1 MKLKDSF
8 FTIEESSSATQIA
21 VRLNSEHPIY
31 QAHFPGEPIT
41 PGVCIIQIA
50 KELLE
55 EAMQGGNYCENDKN
69 WQGQYHLVA
78 VKNVKFLAPISPLE
92 TPLVTYTLQKVT
104 PSDDGT
110 IVKAQITVESTDK
123 LMAKLSL
130 TLRAG
135 KFER

>member
-1 MKLKDSF
+1 MKLKNSF
-8 FTIEESSSATQIA
+8 FTIEESSSATQIV

-55 EAMQGGNYCENDKN
+55 EALQRGNYCENDKN

-104 PSDDGT
+104 LSDDGT

-135 KFER
+135 KSER

>member
-55 EAMQGGNYCENDKN
+55 EAMQGGKYCQNDKN

-104 PSDDGT
+104 LSDDGT
-110 IVKAQITVESTDK
+110 TVKAQITVESTDK

-135 KFER
+135 KVER

>member
-1 MKLKDSF
+1 MANNELLNK
-8 FTIEESSSATQIA
+8 IEE
-21 VRLNSEHPIY
+21 LNSWE
-31 QAHFPGEPIT
+31 
-41 PGVCIIQIA
+41 
-50 KELLE
+50 ELLE

-92 TPLVTYTLQKVT
+92 TPLVTYTFQKVT

-110 IVKAQITVESTDK
+110 TVKAQITVESTDK

-135 KFER
+135 KIER

>member
-55 EAMQGGNYCENDKN
+55 EALQGGNYCENDKN
-69 WQGQYHLVA
+69 WQGQNHLVA

-110 IVKAQITVESTDK
+110 TVKAQITVESTDK